1 MAFTINPAV
10 SGASYRRWSLH
21 AGLFVVGVGLGAMVT
36 YAVARSLYVLLAIAA
51 PASWLAIALPL
62 IALAALR
69 DLGAQ
74 VPVPTRRD
82 RYRNGCAECSP
93 RAGRPSATAASLAL
107 GS

>member
-36 YAVARSLYVLLAIAA
+36 YAVTRSVYQLLAIAA

-62 IALAALR
+62 IALS
-69 DLGAQ
+69 
-74 VPVPTRRD
+74 PTRRD
-82 RYRNGCAECSP
+82 RYRNGCAACSP
-93 RAGRPSATAASLAL
+93 RAGRPSATAASLAP